1 MTLDVYGDLIR
12 RAAAQIGPSVVGLRG
27 GARGSGTIV
36 ATGRVLTSAV
46 NLTDGAPEVVF
57 ADGRSAPATVTGLDR
72 RRGFAVLSVETG
84 ALAPLA
90 FGVESP
96 PIGTTVIALAN
107 PWGRGLSVTHGFV
120 ASSRVRPARG
130 VAHTA
135 LCPRG
140 AAGGPLVTPDGG
152 LLGCNMVRLDGGF
165 VLATGTDAETRE
177 RIEALVASDRHSDRT
192 LGVTIAPPRVARRLR
207 RSVGLDER
215 DGLLVREVGADSPAS
230 AAGIRQGDL
239 IVAVGDSPIASVD
252 DLLAQ
257 LETGSEELAVTVIRG
272 AGEHTLTARLEQ

>member
-1 MTLDVYGDLIR
+1 VTSDYGDLIR
-12 RAAAQIGPSVVGLRG
+12 RTAAQIGPSVVGLRG

-36 ATGRVLTSAV
+36 ASGRVLTSAG
-46 NLTDGAPEVVF
+46 NLTGGAPEVVF

-72 RRGFAVLSVETG
+72 RRGFAALSVETG

-90 FGVESP
+90 FGAESP

-107 PWGRGLSVTHGFV
+107 PWGRGLSATLGHV
-120 ASSRVRPARG
+120 ASSRTRPALG

-140 AAGGPLVTPDGG
+140 ASGGPLVAPDGG
-152 LLGCNMVRLDGGF
+152 LLGFNMIRLDGGF

-177 RIEALVASDRHSDRT
+177 RLERLVAADQRGDRT
-192 LGVTIAPPRVARRLR
+192 LGVAIAPPRVAKRLR
-207 RSVGLDER
+207 RSVGLAER
-215 DGLLVREVGADSPAS
+215 DGLLVRGVEADSPAFG
-230 AAGIRQGDL
+230 AGIRQGDL
-239 IVAVGDSPIASVD
+239 IVAVGDAPIVSVD

-257 LETGSEELAVTVIRG
+257 LETSSEELAVTVVRG
-272 AGEHTLTARLEQ
+272 TDEHALTARLEP